1 MVKEQSGAHSC
12 NLFGWPRPCRALGLE
27 YMKLQSSL
35 IFFKVLFFLFF
46 FSKDYLRLRVV
57 VVSGDRAIYQLL
69 IVWFKIF
76 YINPIICTMMP
87 STNKTLSLLNW
98 HETWGGVGVGGRFLI
113 SQLKNNTTM
122 NEDDHQ
128 IVKLSLVDWEN
139 KSRGI
144 K

>member
-1 MVKEQSGAHSC
+1 MPIHATFLVDHDHAVP
-12 NLFGWPRPCRALGLE
+12 LGWSIWSYGHHL
-27 YMKLQSSL
+27 SSS
-35 IFFKVLFFLFF
+35 KCSFFLFF
-46 FSKDYLRLRVV
+46 LKGYLRLRVV
-57 VVSGDRAIYQLL
+57 VVSGERAIYQLL
-69 IVWFKIF
+69 IAWFKIF